1 MASKY
6 ERITDLYLQTA
17 DEVAT
22 PEAWP
27 RFLTTACYNFR
38 LSFDKQVLLFAQRP
52 DATAV
57 LPIEGRQGWNQRFGR
72 WVNRGSKGIAI
83 LDSDSNGQARIKYYF
98 DNTFDAYLYQLV
110 ENKQKFIAQIMT
122 SKAPARI
129 ADDVD
134 ETALSYSEIKALATG
149 NPLIIEKC
157 NLDVEV
163 SKLNMLKANHLNQ
176 RFALENLVLRKY
188 PADIAKLTEAIAGYE
203 KDVATA
209 HAHPK
214 PAEGFIGMEIMGTHY
229 SEKEAAGRAVINAC
243 TELQGSDSILLGRY
257 RGFSMS
263 LQYDAAH
270 TDYKLTMKGA
280 MSHTISLGADI
291 FGNITRMDNL
301 IDGLAKELAEYQ
313 AALQDTHTQLAN
325 AKAEME
331 TPFAKEAELAEKSAR
346 LKELNILL
354 NMDQKDKTLM
364 DDAPEED
371 FPDKE
376 KSRSVER

>member
-1 MASKY
+1 MRSGQVRVLIGSTAKMGAGTNCQDKLIALHDADCPWRPS
-6 ERITDLYLQTA
+6 DL
-17 DEVAT
+17 
-22 PEAWP
+22 
-27 RFLTTACYNFR
+27 
-38 LSFDKQVLLFAQRP
+38 AQRLGRI
-52 DATAV
+52 V
-57 LPIEGRQGWNQRFGR
+57 RQGNQNPEVEIFRY
-72 WVNRGSKGIAI
+72 VTES
-83 LDSDSNGQARIKYYF
+83 
-98 DNTFDAYLYQLV
+98 TFDSYLYQLV

-176 RFALENLVLRKY
+176 RFALEKLVLRKY

-203 KDVATA
+203 KDVETA
-209 HAHPK
+209 QAHPK
-214 PAEGFIGMEIMGTHY
+214 PAEGFIGMEIKGIHY

-243 TELQGSDSILLGRY
+243 TELQGSDPVPLGQY

-263 LQYDAAH
+263 LQYIAAN

-301 IDGLAKELAEYQ
+301 VDGLAKELDGYRTV
-313 AALQDTHTQLAN
+313 LQDTQTQLAN

-331 TPFAKEAELAEKSAR
+331 TPFAKEAELVEKSVR

-354 NMDQKDKTLM
+354 NMDQKDKALL
-364 DDAPEED
+364 DEAPEED
-371 FPDKE
+371 SPDKE

>member
-1 MASKY
+1 MGSTPKLGAGTNIQDRLIALHDADCPWRPS
-6 ERITDLYLQTA
+6 DL
-17 DEVAT
+17 
-22 PEAWP
+22 
-27 RFLTTACYNFR
+27 
-38 LSFDKQVLLFAQRP
+38 AQRLGRI
-52 DATAV
+52 V
-57 LPIEGRQGWNQRFGR
+57 RQGNQNPEVEIYRY
-72 WVNRGSKGIAI
+72 VTE
-83 LDSDSNGQARIKYYF
+83 
-98 DNTFDAYLYQLV
+98 NTFDAYLYQLV

-163 SKLNMLKANHLNQ
+163 AKLNMLKANHLNQ

-188 PADIAKLTEAIAGYE
+188 PAKIAELTEIIAGFE
-203 KDVATA
+203 KDVAIAQENT
-209 HAHPK
+209 K
-214 PAEGFIGMEIMGTHY
+214 PAEGFIGMEIQGTHH
-229 SEKEAAGRAVINAC
+229 SEKETAGKAILAAC
-243 TELQGSDSILLGRY
+243 TGLGESDSIPLGQY

-263 LQYDAAH
+263 LQYDAVH
-270 TDYKLTMKGA
+270 TDYRLTMKGS

-301 IDGLAKELAEYQ
+301 VDGLAKELAEYQ
-313 AALQDTHTQLAN
+313 AALQDTRTQLES

-346 LKELNILL
+346 LKDLNILL
-354 NMDQKDKTLM
+354 NMDHKDKTLL
-364 DDAPEED
+364 DDAPVSDISFEE
-371 FPDKE
+371 KQ
-376 KSRSVER
+376 RYYVR